1 MYYII
6 NYCLKINFIYINWIL
21 RADECLVNHANL
33 EISFRTLILDSSSIV
48 AEHQWKKLK
57 GENVILLETQTK
69 WGNTVSFVHNQ
80 YKKHRKNHKGIQNNQ
95 IVSEGVCLRFI
106 YIQYLCSNVSIP
118 NVFMN

>member
-1 MYYII
+1 MYNII

-21 RADECLVNHANL
+21 LADECLFKHANL
-33 EISFRTLILDSSSIV
+33 EISFRTLILDSPSIV

-80 YKKHRKNHKGIQNNQ
+80 YKKHRKNHKGI
-95 IVSEGVCLRFI
+95 
-106 YIQYLCSNVSIP
+106 
-118 NVFMN
+118 